1 MSDEN
6 LQIVRDSWEAW
17 IRGDLDAVVER
28 FAPDVEWDTTT
39 FEGWPDA
46 GVYRGHDGVRRSFDE
61 WLATWDRYEAGV
73 DDYLDAGDDKV
84 VVLAWQRGYGG
95 GSDAPVEMRWAQLC
109 TLRDGLVTR
118 VAFYADQARALEA
131 AGLDA

>member
-6 LQIVRDSWEAW
+6 LQIVRGSWGAW
-17 IRGDLDAVVER
+17 IRGDLDAVFESL
-28 FAPDVEWDTTT
+28 APDVEWDTST

-46 GVYRGHDGVRRSFDE
+46 GVYRGHDDVRRSFDE

-95 GSDAPVEMRWAQLC
+95 GSDAPVEMRWVQVC

-118 VAFYADQARALEA
+118 VEFYSDRARALEA